1 MTDPKEPQGDGG
13 VPFLDLIDDDVPE
26 GEAAPWV
33 DFDAVSALLKEAAAL
48 IDSGDLT
55 VEDYGRIMDAL
66 EEAAPATDDG
76 AIWEDWER
84 QMRRFLIVAGFFAPG
99 PWDA

>member
-1 MTDPKEPQGDGG
+1 MSDETPRGDGG

-33 DFDAVSALLKEAAAL
+33 DADAVSALLQEADAL
-48 IDSGDLT
+48 VDSGDLT
-55 VEDYGRIMDAL
+55 LEDYDRIMDGL

-76 AIWEDWER
+76 AIWEDRER
-84 QMRRFLIVAGFFAPG
+84 QMRQFLIVAGFLAPG
-99 PWDA
+99 PWDG